1 MAKTT
6 LVTHLHPDLD
16 GLLGLWILIRFGGVS
31 DYQLAFVPVGTRLD
45 GDDTA
50 LHVDTG
56 LGEFDHH
63 QTSDDTCS
71 AKLVYERV
79 FRGRT
84 DAAVA
89 ELVNFAL
96 LTDWYRDPDK
106 TNDPF
111 GLNSAIEG
119 LNELEPKRPERVAES
134 TFQILDALHASLT
147 VQLEAQ
153 RETAKGRP
161 FDSRFGP
168 AFAIE
173 SSNPHVREL
182 AYRAGARVFV
192 FVDPIDGYRGY
203 KARSQDGVDFTDLFH
218 EVSAREPDAD
228 WFLHSSKELLLC
240 GSAKAPDRRLSKLS
254 LDELAAL
261 IATDSS
267 SATVAGQSQKR
278 RHR

>member
-31 DYQLAFVPVGTRLD
+31 DYQLAFVPVGGRLK
-45 GDDTA
+45 GNDDA

-71 AKLVYERV
+71 AKLVYEHV
-79 FRGRT
+79 FRGRS

-96 LTDWYRDPDK
+96 VTDWYRDPDL
-106 TNDPF
+106 TNGPF
-111 GLNSAIEG
+111 SLNSMIEG
-119 LNELEPKRPERVAES
+119 LNQLEPKRPERVAES

-147 VQLEAQ
+147 VRLEAE
-153 RETAKGRP
+153 REYAKGHS
-161 FDSRFGP
+161 FTSRFGP
-168 AFAIE
+168 AFGIE
-173 SSNPHVREL
+173 SANPGVREL

-192 FVDPIDGYRGY
+192 FVDPIDAYRGY

-218 EVSAREPDAD
+218 EVSALEPDAD

-240 GSAKAPDRRLSKLS
+240 GSAKAPDRRLSKLN
-254 LDELAAL
+254 LDQLADL

-267 SATVAGQSQKR
+267 SDAVAGQSR
-278 RHR
+278 RHRG

>member
-16 GLLGLWILIRFGGVS
+16 GLLGLWILTRFGGVL
-31 DYQLAFVPVGTRLD
+31 DYQLAFVPVGGRLD
-45 GDDTA
+45 GNDEA

-71 AKLVYERV
+71 AKLVYDNV
-79 FRGRT
+79 FRGRA
-84 DAAVA
+84 DAAIA

-96 LTDWYRDPDK
+96 VTDWYRDPEL
-106 TNDPF
+106 TNGPF
-111 GLNSAIEG
+111 SLNSMIEG
-119 LNELEPKRPERVAES
+119 LNQLEPKRPERVAES
-134 TFQILDALHASLT
+134 TFQILDALYASLT
-147 VQLEAQ
+147 VGLEAE
-153 RETAKGRP
+153 REYVKGRA
-161 FDSRFGP
+161 FTSRFGP
-168 AFAIE
+168 GFAIE
-173 SSNPHVREL
+173 SANPRVREL

-203 KARSQDGVDFTDLFH
+203 KARTQDGVNFTELFH
-218 EVSAREPDAD
+218 EISALEPDAD

-240 GSAKAPDRRLSKLS
+240 GSAKAPDRRLSKLN
-254 LDELAAL
+254 LDQLVDL

-267 SATVAGQSQKR
+267 STS
-278 RHR
+278 